1 MKDKLIAEFNQLN
14 AMKGLRTAAAL
25 QGACHN
31 FTIEWISL
39 MFADGEVS
47 DAKAN
52 NRMQQLSKRL
62 GGGNAVL
69 QKVFAEV
76 WKENPSSYK
85 FADKQ
90 MIAIRGLEE
99 AKLIFDYEAYDQTKL
114 VQALRNPDYSGF
126 LYSFWFPGA
135 VVGATDAHTI
145 GFFRPMVAKKG
156 KLLPTNEFISAFDP
170 NYGEYLIPE
179 LEFNYWLN
187 KLKAVYVGVIKH
199 HMLKGF
205 PSKTPPKLTTQNGNA
220 VVTAQNLTQVAT
232 GTTNYAAQVA
242 VGAANRRDSHEWQKL
257 TSLMCWDAI
266 FHCAYLASII
276 NDDKY
281 KALLASRD
289 KQFHLV
295 KYTDSTINNATA
307 MQAIPPGHAIGFF
320 VEEQDKTWRMI
331 HVMLSVGGGKAA
343 GNKNDCIGVGSM
355 LGWEVLDLAG
365 GLKWED
371 GYIKA
376 PMGNDSITGVM
387 KYRNAYVRHRPI
399 TALAQ
404 VELPSLSKASSVF
417 PWAPSG
423 LNYALAN
430 EPVLL
435 NGMKV
440 IFDQSVGLYPVN
452 LESKEEARRNGA

>member
-1 MKDKLIAEFNQLN
+1 VKDKLIAEFSQLN
-14 AMKGLRTAAAL
+14 AMKGLRAAAAL

-76 WKENPSSYK
+76 WEENPSVYK

-99 AKLIFDYEAYDQTKL
+99 AKLIFDYEVYDQKKL
-114 VQALRNPDYSGF
+114 VQAVRNPDYSGF
-126 LYSFWFPGA
+126 LYSFWFPGTVA
-135 VVGATDAHTI
+135 GATDAHTI
-145 GFFRPMVAKKG
+145 GFFRPMVAKGG

-170 NYGEYLIPE
+170 NFGEYLIPE
-179 LEFNYWLN
+179 LEFNYWFN
-187 KLKAVYVGVIKH
+187 KLKAVYLGVINH

-205 PSKTPPKLTTQNGNA
+205 PLKTPPQRTI
-220 VVTAQNLTQVAT
+220 VTAQNLAQATT
-232 GTTNYAAQVA
+232 GTTKEAAQVA
-242 VGAANRRDSHEWQKL
+242 VGAANLRNSHEWKKL

-266 FHCAYLASII
+266 FHCAYLAGII
-276 NDDKY
+276 NHSKY
-281 KALLASRD
+281 KALLASPNR
-289 KQFHLV
+289 QFHLV
-295 KYTDSTINNATA
+295 RYTDSTINNATA
-307 MQAIPPGHAIGFF
+307 MKAIPPGHAIGFF
-320 VEEQDKTWRMI
+320 VEEQNKTWRMI
-331 HVMLSVGGGKAA
+331 HVMLSVGDGKAA

-355 LGWEVLDLAG
+355 VGWEVLDLANE
-365 GLKWED
+365 LKWEGD
-371 GYIKA
+371 GVKGAYGKDNNNEI
-376 PMGNDSITGVM
+376 S
-387 KYRNAYVRHRPI
+387 YRDIYLRHRPI
-399 TALAQ
+399 TDLAQ

-440 IFDQSVGLYPVN
+440 IFDQPVGLYPVN